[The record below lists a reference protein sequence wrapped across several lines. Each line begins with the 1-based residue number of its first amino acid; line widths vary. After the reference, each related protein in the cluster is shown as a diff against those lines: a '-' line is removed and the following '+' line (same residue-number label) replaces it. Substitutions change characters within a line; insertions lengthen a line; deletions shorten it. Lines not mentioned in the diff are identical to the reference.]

1 MLLTLVR
8 LGYLHRDESNG
19 TYSCAGRLVR
29 VAHSAG
35 QGAALREA
43 ATPFLLRLAQK
54 SGLAAHLAMLAND
67 EAILVA
73 KIESHRGQPI
83 ATWVGKR
90 IDFHCTSLGKCL
102 TAWLS
107 EPDAERIVKKHGLI
121 RYNENTITAW
131 SRLQTELV
139 AARKQG
145 YAIDDEEE
153 EIGVRCVGAPVFS
166 SHGEVVAAVSV
177 CGRVPELDHLR
188 LKELGAMVSSLALE
202 SGGSIAGMVQAE
214 FSASN

>member
-1 MLLTLVR
+1 MIF
-8 LGYLHRDESNG
+8 
-19 TYSCAGRLVR
+19 
-29 VAHSAG
+29 VAD
-35 QGAALREA
+35 
-43 ATPFLLRLAQK
+43 TIP
-54 SGLAAHLAMLAND
+54 AMLAND

-107 EPDAERIVKKHGLI
+107 EPDTERIVKKHGLI
-121 RYNENTITAW
+121 RYNENTITDW
-131 SRLQTELV
+131 SRLQTELL

-166 SHGEVVAAVSV
+166 SHGDVVAAVSV
-177 CGRVPELDHLR
+177 CGGVPEPLSPTTQAARRH
-188 LKELGAMVSSLALE
+188 VSSLALE

-214 FSASN
+214 FSTPN